1 MNGTQIQNMFK
12 KISKDYYNK
21 IATKLDLLLLPT
33 EGIPSELTKRSLG
46 DIYKGKEQLYF
57 KFRIKEMF
65 LIGMRYL
72 QDEIKQKTD
81 LDDILLCEITTEG
94 LRLLQSRIET
104 PYKNFLNLLTEENI
118 KPTLE
123 VYNMCELAKQGI
135 IDISDDHYF
144 DDMVDQDMEFWYK
157 IEHCFGNNILKKYP
171 DASVKF

>member
-1 MNGTQIQNMFK
+1 MNSTQIQNMFK

-33 EGIPSELTKRSLG
+33 EGIPLELTKRSLG
-46 DIYKGKEQLYF
+46 DIFKGKEQLYF

-72 QDEIKQKTD
+72 QDKIKQKTD
-81 LDDILLCEITTEG
+81 LDDIDLYDI
-94 LRLLQSRIET
+94 IET

-118 KPTLE
+118 EPTLI
-123 VYNMCELAKQGI
+123 VYHMCELSEKGI
-135 IDISDDHYF
+135 DDIF
-144 DDMVDQDMEFWYK
+144 DDPYLDDMFSQDMIFWNK
-157 IEHCFGNNILKKYP
+157 IEDCFDKNILKKYP